1 MRTRL
6 FTLVLS
12 LFIGVSFAQQSDLKW
27 SSSLNQDRSFVENKG
42 QFDGFG
48 ASGSDV
54 RFALDG
60 GQSMV
65 LFSNDG
71 FTLRFVR
78 KNKNT
83 KRKRGQRSEAR
94 FLEEKEIIEVK
105 WVGAGPDVK
114 LRAEQ
119 MADDRNTYAMRD
131 KDKATTH
138 VEDVRGYRK
147 LVYENLYPNIDVE
160 FVVHEIEGVKYNV
173 ILHPGA
179 DPALFAMLYPE
190 GYSPIMDEEGNLIIE
205 TDFGK
210 IVDHTPAT
218 FYANSGATIA
228 SKFKLNGNRV
238 GFELENYDPLQKVVI
253 DPWVQT
259 PPFGNS
265 QGIWDIDVDDVGN
278 VYVYGGDT
286 PMRLRKYDPAGALL
300 WTYNTPWDSANYWI
314 GTMITE
320 PVSGDCYITAGT
332 DPVIARI
339 NTGGTQ
345 DWTAN
350 GGAFDEYWKLAFNCD
365 HTRLML
371 GGTRLTLG
379 PTLQPIGYG
388 YVFEINM
395 SNGAQINQ
403 AQVASLSP
411 GPLGLIGN
419 PNEVRAMCPSPN
431 GKYYYMTLD
440 TIGVFTE
447 NLTLGYQ
454 NNHGYGFSYQVAGY
468 GATNQSINA
477 MAATTDF
484 LYTQNGSTL
493 HKRNI
498 VDGSIVGTVTIPSGI
513 TSVDLGFASA
523 ENGGL
528 VLDSCGNV
536 YVGSSNG
543 VYKFDADLN
552 QLGFQSTP
560 GRVYDVA
567 VNSAGE
573 VVACGQGFVASL
585 NLTPCAPPKAICLN
599 CLELTPAGPF
609 CQTDAAVTLVADPV
623 GGTWSGPG
631 ITDPILG
638 TFDPAVADTGT
649 HIIHFTP
656 TIPLVCGIDSLSIR
670 VNYCV
675 ELQACLNG
683 AGDITVSNGVGP
695 YVWSHLVDTLDC
707 SACFPGFP
715 PVIQP
720 CSTPPGCA
728 VQSTIWLEFA
738 TDTTVTPTG
747 NWPISI
753 EDSQGNVLLIN
764 AISDLPACESGCF
777 ITVNLPSQTV
787 ACTGDSATAV
797 AVVSGAIGTVD
808 YSWNTT
814 PEQTGPI
821 ATGLAPGNY
830 YMVTVIDDS
839 LCVAM
844 DSVLVVEQECIGP
857 VVCVNPFNDMVAE
870 GNGPFTW
877 FEMADS
883 TDCSAC
889 IAFPGLPPCSF
900 PPGCGITI
908 SAWQQFATGETV
920 TPTGNWPVAVVDVV
934 GDTLFIN
941 SLSELPACLFQCY
954 VEVDVPDQSFVCFEQ
969 SDAEVMAVVSGAIGN
984 VNYSWNTAPV
994 QTSQTATGLGV
1005 GTYIVSVIDQN
1016 NCEDSDTVE
1025 VSMIPQIILTVSG
1038 TDSLCLGT
1046 NTGNAMVAASGG
1058 VGTFQYAWNTTP
1070 VQTTATA
1077 NNLSVGTYDVTVTD
1091 LAGCQAVGTVTIE
1104 SFAEVVANAG
1114 ATDTICEGEQT
1125 ELIAT
1130 GGVSYEWNTGEETAS
1145 ITVGPE
1151 SATRYDV
1158 MVTGT
1163 NGCTDMDT
1171 VWVLV
1176 ETVPEVSLLQ
1186 LDSSYCIIV
1195 PPFQVTGQPQGGTFL
1210 GPGVSPT
1217 GMFDPEAAGPGL
1229 HTLIYRFAEFQD
1241 CYGEA
1246 TLEVFVDEDG
1256 CNVVT
1261 PNVFNP
1267 NSDFNGQVDFCGNV
1281 PQNNV
1286 FNLPCLE
1293 WYPGNRVRIFDR
1305 WGIKHYDQTDYHLKP
1320 WDGSNQSDGVFYY
1333 ILEFTDREAI
1343 KGYFH
1348 LVR

>member
-1 MRTRL
+1 MRISLLGL
-6 FTLVLS
+6 F
-12 LFIGVSFAQQSDLKW
+12 LFAYIATAFGQQSDLKW
-27 SSSLNQDRSFVENKG
+27 SSSLTDDRSFIENKG

-48 ASGSDV
+48 ADGQDV

-60 GQSMV
+60 GQTMI
-65 LFSNDG
+65 LFTNKG
-71 FTLRFVR
+71 FSFRFAR

-83 KRKRGQRSEAR
+83 LRKRGQRSEAR
-94 FLEEKEIIEVK
+94 FHEERELIEVK
-105 WVGAGPDVK
+105 WAGADPNLK
-114 LRAEQ
+114 LRAEL
-119 MADDRNTYAMRD
+119 MADDHSTYAMLQAGRT
-131 KDKATTH
+131 TTH

-160 FVVHEIEGVKYNV
+160 FTIHEIEGIKYNV

-179 DPALFAMLYPE
+179 DASLIGMQYPL
-190 GYSPIMDEEGNLIIE
+190 GYSPKLDDSGNLIIE
-205 TDFGK
+205 TDFGQV
-210 IVDHTPAT
+210 VDHAPAT
-218 FYANSGATIA
+218 FYATSGTAIG
-228 SKFKLNGNRV
+228 SRFKLNGNRV
-238 GFELENYDPLQKVVI
+238 GFELDAYDPHQKVII
-253 DPWVQT
+253 DPWVTT

-286 PMRLRKYDPAGALL
+286 PMRLRKYDPAGALQ

-320 PVSGDCYITAGT
+320 PTSGDCYITAGT

-345 DWTAN
+345 DWSAN

-365 HTRLML
+365 YTRLML
-371 GGTRLTLG
+371 GGTRLTIG
-379 PTLQPIGYG
+379 PSLQPIGYG

-403 AQVASLSP
+403 AEVASLTP

-440 TIGVFTE
+440 TIGVFTD

-498 VDGSIVGTVTIPSGI
+498 VDGSIVATVAIPSGI

-536 YVGSSNG
+536 YAGSSNG

-573 VVACGQGFVASL
+573 LVACGQGFVASL

-599 CLELTPAGPF
+599 CLELIPAGPF
-609 CQTDAAVTLVADPV
+609 CQTDAAVTLVADPT

-631 ITDPILG
+631 ITDPLLG

-649 HIIHFTP
+649 HVIHFTP

-675 ELQACLNG
+675 DLLACLNG

-695 YVWSHLVDTLDC
+695 YTWSQLVDTLDC

-715 PVIQP
+715 PIIEP
-720 CSTPPGCA
+720 CTTPPGCA
-728 VQSTIWLEFA
+728 VQSTMWLEFA

-753 EDSQGNVLLIN
+753 EDSQGNVLQIN

-777 ITVNLPSQTV
+777 ITVNLPTQIV
-787 ACTGDSATAV
+787 ACTGDSGTAV

-808 YSWNTT
+808 YSWNTV

-821 ATGLAPGNY
+821 AVDLAPGNY
-830 YMVTVIDDS
+830 YTVTVIDDS

-889 IAFPGLPPCSF
+889 IAFPGFPPCSF

-920 TPTGNWPVAVVDVV
+920 TPTGNWPVAVVDAV

-954 VEVDVPDQSFVCFEQ
+954 VEVDVPDQAFVCFGQ
-969 SDAEVMAVVSGAIGN
+969 SDAEVMALVSGAIGN

-994 QTSQTATGLGV
+994 QTSQTATGLGI

-1016 NCEDSDTVE
+1016 NCEDSDTVV
-1025 VSMIPQIILTVSG
+1025 VSMIPQITLAVSG
-1038 TDSLCLGT
+1038 TDSLCLGI
-1046 NTGNAMVAASGG
+1046 NTGTAMVSANGG
-1058 VGTFQYAWNTTP
+1058 VGTFQYAWNTSP
-1070 VQTTATA
+1070 VQTSATA
-1077 NNLSVGTYDVTVTD
+1077 NNLSVGTYNVTVTD
-1091 LAGCQAVGTVTIE
+1091 LAGCQATGTVSIE
-1104 SFAEVVANAG
+1104 SYAEVVAEAG

-1125 ELIAT
+1125 QLTAT
-1130 GGVSYEWNTGEETAS
+1130 GGVSYEWNTGDETAS
-1145 ITVGPE
+1145 ITVSPE
-1151 SATRYDV
+1151 LATRYDV
-1158 MVTGT
+1158 VVTGA

-1195 PPFQVTGQPQGGTFL
+1195 PPFQVTGNPQGGTFM

-1217 GMFDPEAAGPGL
+1217 GIFDPEAAGPGM

-1246 TLEVFVDEDG
+1246 TLDVFVDEDG

-1267 NSDFNGQVDFCGNV
+1267 GSDFMGQVDFCGNV

-1343 KGYFH
+1343 KGFFH
-1348 LVR
+1348 LVK